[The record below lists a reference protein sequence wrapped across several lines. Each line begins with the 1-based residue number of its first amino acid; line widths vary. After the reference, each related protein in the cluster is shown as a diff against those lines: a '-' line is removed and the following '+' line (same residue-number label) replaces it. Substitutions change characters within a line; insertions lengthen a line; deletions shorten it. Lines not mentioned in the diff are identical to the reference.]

1 MELEAKKKKKKNGE
15 QSHSHL
21 YSSKE
26 TWSFQ
31 GSFLHLPEQFETTG
45 LAVEGVKVRSRACP
59 TGWRCQRAENS
70 EKPRALGPGATWEQT
85 ACVQRSF
92 QTTPLSVHPHEA
104 AKTRLT
110 RPCGAQKTLR
120 LRQRWPLTPQ
130 ALRKTGL
137 RLPGRAASKKR
148 AQEFGVHLQLETR
161 WGWGGSLQ
169 RGMDG

>member
-1 MELEAKKKKKKNGE
+1 MWNWRQKKKKKNEE

-45 LAVEGVKVRSRACP
+45 LAVEGVKVRSRACS
-59 TGWRCQRAENS
+59 TGWHCQRAEKS

-92 QTTPLSVHPHEA
+92 QTTPFVCSSPRGSQDKAHLSLWSPEDTEA
-104 AKTRLT
+104 
-110 RPCGAQKTLR
+110 
-120 LRQRWPLTPQ
+120 
-130 ALRKTGL
+130 
-137 RLPGRAASKKR
+137 
-148 AQEFGVHLQLETR
+148 
-161 WGWGGSLQ
+161 
-169 RGMDG
+169 